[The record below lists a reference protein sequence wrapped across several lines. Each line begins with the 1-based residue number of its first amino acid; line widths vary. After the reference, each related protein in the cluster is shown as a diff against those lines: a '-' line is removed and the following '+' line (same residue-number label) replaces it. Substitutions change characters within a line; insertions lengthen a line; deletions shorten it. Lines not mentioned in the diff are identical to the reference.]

1 MESAADGSATAEEAK
16 RKVEDG
22 KLHTK
27 RQEID
32 KAKVSLF
39 LLLVFFVGVIVN
51 IMYAVKRYL
60 YLLGQLELFKHFL
73 EIKLGRPASL
83 GNYC

>member
-1 MESAADGSATAEEAK
+1 MPVLNEWEKRPLKANGLPSARNGLWRIESAADGSATAEEAK

-51 IMYAVKRYL
+51 RSSDHV
-60 YLLGQLELFKHFL
+60 
-73 EIKLGRPASL
+73 
-83 GNYC
+83 CC